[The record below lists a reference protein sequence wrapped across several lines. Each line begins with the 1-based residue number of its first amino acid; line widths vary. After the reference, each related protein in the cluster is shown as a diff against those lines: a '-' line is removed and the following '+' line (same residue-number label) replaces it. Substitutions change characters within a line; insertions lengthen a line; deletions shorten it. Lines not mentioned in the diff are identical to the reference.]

1 MARQTL
7 AAVLTLAVAVP
18 AGAFS
23 ALPALQ
29 GPPKGARTP
38 QPPVPPA
45 AESADFG
52 CAAAVVAASVLGLV
66 AGLLAGPTA
75 ASAVSSKPRPEFQ
88 LQRPAY
94 MQGIDASNAAI
105 SKGQVDFVTRSR
117 MEALTF
123 PEVRTELKEEQGR
136 ILAAPPKQERVQ
148 RQQQEMERLA
158 AEEDIPA

>member
-45 AESADFG
+45 AESADLG
-52 CAAAVVAASVLGLV
+52 CAAAVAAASVLGLV
-66 AGLLAGPTA
+66 AGLLTGPAA
-75 ASAVSSKPRPEFQ
+75 ASAVSSKPRPAFQ
-88 LQRPAY
+88 LERPAY
-94 MQGIDASNAAI
+94 MQGIDASNAAS
-105 SKGQVDFVTRSR
+105 SKGQVDFVTRSQ
-117 MEALTF
+117 MEALKF
-123 PEVRTELKEEQGR
+123 PEARAELKEEQGR
-136 ILAAPPKQERVQ
+136 IRSAPPKLERVQ
-148 RQQQEMERLA
+148 RQQQDLEKLA
-158 AEEDIPA
+158 ADEDIPA